1 MKKLFLSFLFLLP
14 LIAVAQ
20 EKATYDEM
28 GAGNDS
34 VFIKVE
40 QMPSYP
46 GGPKALFKFLSENVH
61 YPKAAQKKNRR
72 TCDLSVRNRKRRFH
86 Y

>member
-1 MKKLFLSFLFLLP
+1 MKKLYLSLLLLLP
-14 LIAVAQ
+14 VFSAAQ

-40 QMPSYP
+40 RMPSYP
-46 GGPKALFKFLSENVH
+46 GGQKALFKFLSENVH
-61 YPKAAQKKNRR
+61 YPKAAQ
-72 TCDLSVRNRKRRFH
+72 
-86 Y
+86 